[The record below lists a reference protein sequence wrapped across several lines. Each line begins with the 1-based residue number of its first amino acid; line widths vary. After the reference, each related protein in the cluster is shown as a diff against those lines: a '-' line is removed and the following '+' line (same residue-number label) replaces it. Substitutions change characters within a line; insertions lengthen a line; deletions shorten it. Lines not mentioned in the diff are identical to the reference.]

1 MNDEA
6 KEKYLQNMLS
16 EFAAKMKEVAEDVI
30 GSVETEYLPHVLSDT
45 ECNVAYRTADCIQS
59 ILLGQFEVVGD
70 YIVANGVHVH
80 LTNYG
85 RLATE
90 IYAKAQKQVDNLT
103 IKELESK
110 VRNLEESLK
119 EAYSHRY

>member
-6 KEKYLQNMLS
+6 KEKYLQDMLS
-16 EFAAKMKEVAEDVI
+16 EFATKMKEVAEDVI

-45 ECNVAYRTADCIQS
+45 ECNVADRTADCIKD
-59 ILLGQFEVVGD
+59 ILLGRFEVVGEH
-70 YIVANGVHVH
+70 IVVNGVHVW
-80 LTNYG
+80 LTNYD

-90 IYAKAQKQVDNLT
+90 IYTKAQKQIDNLT

-110 VRNLEESLK
+110 VRNLESQLK
-119 EAYSHRY
+119 EAYSYRY

>member
-6 KEKYLQNMLS
+6 KEKYLQDMLS
-16 EFAAKMKEVAEDVI
+16 EFANKMKEVAEDVI

-59 ILLGQFEVVGD
+59 ILLGRFEVVGD
-70 YIVANGVHVH
+70 YIVVNGVHVW
-80 LTNYG
+80 LTNYD

-90 IYAKAQKQVDNLT
+90 IYTKAQKQVDNLM

-110 VRNLEESLK
+110 VRNLESQLK
-119 EAYSHRY
+119 EAYSYRY

>member
-59 ILLGQFEVVGD
+59 ILLGRFEVAGEH
-70 YIVANGVHVH
+70 IVVNGVHVW
-80 LTNYG
+80 LTNYD

-90 IYAKAQKQVDNLT
+90 IYTKAQKQVDNLT

-110 VRNLEESLK
+110 VRNLESQLK
-119 EAYSHRY
+119 EAYSYRY

>member
-1 MNDEA
+1 MNDEV

-45 ECNVAYRTADCIQS
+45 ECNVALRTEECVKN
-59 ILLGQFEVVGD
+59 ILLGRFEVVGD
-70 YIVANGVHVH
+70 DIVVNGVHVW
-80 LTNYG
+80 LTNYD

-90 IYAKAQKQVDNLT
+90 IYTKAQKQVDNLT

-110 VRNLEESLK
+110 VRNLESQLK

>member
-16 EFAAKMKEVAEDVI
+16 EFATKMKEVAEDVI

-59 ILLGQFEVVGD
+59 ILLGRFEVVGD
-70 YIVANGVHVH
+70 YIVVNGVHVW
-80 LTNYG
+80 LTNYD

-90 IYAKAQKQVDNLT
+90 IYAKAEKQVDNLT

-110 VRNLEESLK
+110 VRNLEASLK
-119 EAYSHRY
+119 ESYSYRY